1 MQNATIIMAL
11 EALRHYKKIYVVDIN
26 LNDWCGLEDDVPK
39 KKVQRIMKAIKE
51 LELLKKARL

>member
-11 EALRHYKKIYVVDIN
+11 EALKYYKKKYIVDAN
-26 LNDWCGLEDDVPK
+26 LHDWYGLEDDVPK